1 MSGLPLPARP
11 LIAMPSRFS
20 HQASALRHR
29 AMVGSR
35 NLIAAVYAAGGEPL
49 LVHPVAPDGVVSDD
63 EVAARLRWAD
73 GILLP
78 GGGDLAA
85 RWSGQPDHP
94 TLYDVD
100 VEQDAFD
107 LAAAR
112 VALAAGVPVLAVCRG
127 TQVVNVVARRDPG
140 AGHGRA
146 RRRDRPPPQPRPP
159 HHRRPRH
166 PRGLHRG
173 GVGRGLLLPPP
184 VPGRAGCRP
193 GRHRA
198 LRGGRGRGGRAA
210 RARPAGSSAS
220 SGTPRTPGRPTP
232 SSSTYS
238 APSSTRAGL
247 GADGSPWVPGESSLH
262 TGVHTVGSD
271 NSPC

>member
-1 MSGLPLPARP
+1 MAGLPLPARP
-11 LIAMPSRFS
+11 LIAIPSRFS

-49 LVHPVAPDGVVSDD
+49 LVHPVAPDGVVTDD

-85 RWSGQPDHP
+85 QWSGQADHP

-100 VEQDAFD
+100 LEQDAFD

-127 TQVVNVVARRDPG
+127 TQVVNVVRGGTLVQDMDEHGGEIGHHRNHVHHITVDHGTLAGSIVGESVEVSCYHHQCLAELGAGLVVTARSEEGVVEAVELPG
-140 AGHGRA
+140 AAGWFLGIQWHPEDTWETDPQQLDVLRA
-146 RRRDRPPPQPRPP
+146 F
-159 HHRRPRH
+159 
-166 PRGLHRG
+166 
-173 GVGRGLLLPPP
+173 VAAC
-184 VPGRAGCRP
+184 RAG
-193 GRHRA
+193 G
-198 LRGGRGRGGRAA
+198 
-210 RARPAGSSAS
+210 
-220 SGTPRTPGRPTP
+220 
-232 SSSTYS
+232 
-238 APSSTRAGL
+238 
-247 GADGSPWVPGESSLH
+247 
-262 TGVHTVGSD
+262 
-271 NSPC
+271 